1 MSLVGKLLRAGI
13 SSVDDLARQVMP
25 AIMQTG
31 DSVLIERTTNAL
43 RKMGASVPSQPGAGL
58 LGTRNV
64 PTSRQLGQAPKPQF
78 GPGATPSAPQTG
90 GAPGVR
96 GVPALAQNRPPAP
109 LAEAP
114 RPPVRYPEPARGE
127 TARQITMLKPGEG
140 EVGSMG
146 TRLTYRPGTQGVGGR
161 LGSTTYGEGVE
172 LGASSAYPRPPV
184 GSSAQEQM
192 RLSSQLNRGGSS
204 AELRGTPLLRTR
216 GDNQYVAPRPA
227 FGPGATGELL
237 EPSPADVL
245 FRGGQA
251 LDPSVVDVMFRGS
264 RGGGGGLGRAA
275 QGGPGGA
282 LVRSPGGE
290 MVDELMIDPV
300 RVREIFET
308 SPELLAGTLRNA
320 TGGVQTANLGALL
333 SNPKLLAALA
343 ATGGATGFGI
353 ASMLSGDSQDQVGQP
368 TAQAPTP
375 GRPLFTEDGRTPLGD
390 GAPSVAPATQPG
402 PGIIDPS
409 SAAAPIV
416 TSGGAQRES
425 AVREALAQADPVAAA
440 VMRATEAMPPEKYTP
455 ERGGIAKY
463 YADRAAYA
471 NQAPVRKE
479 LVEMMRGMQTE
490 RSGDLAA
497 WAQANPALAYEIQ
510 RRQLANPAANQ
521 QSAESVTT
529 TTITTPMGS
538 ETAAN
543 AVGNA
548 EAMGQAVTAPSQGAF
563 DMVDVTRPQVQSN
576 LQRVQD
582 FIQRQAPRSRM
593 YAGY

>member
-1 MSLVGKLLRAGI
+1 
-13 SSVDDLARQVMP
+13 
-25 AIMQTG
+25 
-31 DSVLIERTTNAL
+31 
-43 RKMGASVPSQPGAGL
+43 
-58 LGTRNV
+58 
-64 PTSRQLGQAPKPQF
+64 
-78 GPGATPSAPQTG
+78 
-90 GAPGVR
+90 
-96 GVPALAQNRPPAP
+96 
-109 LAEAP
+109 
-114 RPPVRYPEPARGE
+114 
-127 TARQITMLKPGEG
+127 
-140 EVGSMG
+140 
-146 TRLTYRPGTQGVGGR
+146 
-161 LGSTTYGEGVE
+161 
-172 LGASSAYPRPPV
+172 
-184 GSSAQEQM
+184 
-192 RLSSQLNRGGSS
+192 
-204 AELRGTPLLRTR
+204 
-216 GDNQYVAPRPA
+216 
-227 FGPGATGELL
+227 
-237 EPSPADVL
+237 
-245 FRGGQA
+245 
-251 LDPSVVDVMFRGS
+251 
-264 RGGGGGLGRAA
+264 
-275 QGGPGGA
+275 
-282 LVRSPGGE
+282 
-290 MVDELMIDPV
+290 
-300 RVREIFET
+300 
-308 SPELLAGTLRNA
+308 
-320 TGGVQTANLGALL
+320 
-333 SNPKLLAALA
+333 
-343 ATGGATGFGI
+343 
-353 ASMLSGDSQDQVGQP
+353 VGQP

>member
-1 MSLVGKLLRAGI
+1 MSLVGRLLRAGI
-13 SSVDDLARQVMP
+13 NSADDLARQVMP
-25 AIMQTG
+25 AILQTG

-43 RKMGASVPSQPGAGL
+43 RKMGAGVPSQPGPGL

-64 PTSRQLGQAPKPQF
+64 RTSRQLGQAPKPQF
-78 GPGATPSAPQTG
+78 GPGATPPAPQAG

-96 GVPALAQNRPPAP
+96 GVSPLVQNRPPAP

-114 RPPVRYPEPARGE
+114 TPPVRYPEPTRGE

-146 TRLTYRPGTQGVGGR
+146 SRLTYRPGTQGVSGR
-161 LGSTTYGEGVE
+161 LGSTTYGEGLEV
-172 LGASSAYPRPPV
+172 GASSAYPLRGPSLGETMESTFVTRP
-184 GSSAQEQM
+184 
-192 RLSSQLNRGGSS
+192 
-204 AELRGTPLLRTR
+204 ELPGTPLLRTQ
-216 GDNQYVAPRPA
+216 GANQYVAPRPA
-227 FGPGATGELL
+227 FGPGATGE
-237 EPSPADVL
+237 
-245 FRGGQA
+245 A
-251 LDPSVVDVMFRGS
+251 LDRTVDLAFGGA
-264 RGGGGGLGRAA
+264 RGGGGTGAQVL

-300 RVREIFET
+300 RVREIFENN
-308 SPELLAGTLRNA
+308 PELVGAFGNA
-320 TGGVQTANLGALL
+320 AGGVQMANLGRIL
-333 SNPKLLAALA
+333 SNPAALA
-343 ATGGATGFGI
+343 ALGAAGLGAAGYGAASLMNSGSSDRTGET
-353 ASMLSGDSQDQVGQP
+353 
-368 TAQAPTP
+368 TAQAPSIP
-375 GRPLFTEDGRTPLGD
+375 ARPLFTEDGATPLGD
-390 GAPSVAPATQPG
+390 GAAPVAPATAPG
-402 PGIIDPS
+402 TGVIDPS
-409 SAAAPIV
+409 AASPSPATII

-425 AVREALAQADPVAAA
+425 AVREALAQADPAAA
-440 VMRATEAMPPEKYTP
+440 ALMRATEALPPEKYTP

-471 NQAPVRKE
+471 AQAPVRKE

>member
-1 MSLVGKLLRAGI
+1 MSLVGKLLRQGI
-13 SSVDDLARQVMP
+13 KSADDLARQVMP

-43 RKMGASVPSQPGAGL
+43 RKMGASVPSQPGPGL
-58 LGTRNV
+58 LGTRSV
-64 PTSRQLGQAPKPQF
+64 PTAQQLGQAPRPAF
-78 GPGATPSAPQTG
+78 GPGATPSAPATG

-96 GVPALAQNRPPAP
+96 GVPPLAQNRPPAP

-114 RPPVRYPEPARGE
+114 TPPVRYPEPTRGE

-146 TRLTYRPGTQGVGGR
+146 SRLTYRPGTQGVNGR

-172 LGASSAYPRPPV
+172 VGASSAYPRP
-184 GSSAQEQM
+184 GRSLGETMESSFAM
-192 RLSSQLNRGGSS
+192 RPE
-204 AELRGTPLLRTR
+204 APGTPLLRTQ
-216 GDNQYVAPRPA
+216 GANQYVAPRPA
-227 FGPGATGELL
+227 FGPGATGE
-237 EPSPADVL
+237 
-245 FRGGQA
+245 A
-251 LDPSVVDVMFRGS
+251 LDRTVDLAFGGA
-264 RGGGGGLGRAA
+264 RGGGGAGAQVM

-300 RVREIFET
+300 RVREIFER
-308 SPELLAGTLRNA
+308 SPELLGSIGNA
-320 TGGVQTANLGALL
+320 AGGVQFGDL
-333 SNPKLLAALA
+333 SRLATDPRVLAALGA
-343 ATGGATGFGI
+343 AGLGAAGYGAASLMGGGSPDRTGET
-353 ASMLSGDSQDQVGQP
+353 
-368 TAQAPTP
+368 TAQVPATSN
-375 GRPLFTEDGRTPLGD
+375 RPLFTEDGGVPLGD
-390 GAPSVAPATQPG
+390 NAAAAIPPG
-402 PGIIDPS
+402 RGVIDPS
-409 SAAAPIV
+409 AASPSPATIV

-425 AVREALAQADPVAAA
+425 AVREALAQADPAAA
-440 VMRATEAMPPEKYTP
+440 ALMRATEALPPEKYTP

-471 NQAPVRKE
+471 AQAPVRKE

-510 RRQLANPAANQ
+510 RRQLVNPAANQ

-529 TTITTPMGS
+529 TTVTTPMGS
-538 ETAAN
+538 ETSAN

-548 EAMGQAVTAPSQGAF
+548 EAAGQAVTSPSQGAF
-563 DMVDVTRPQVQSN
+563 DMVDATRPQIQSN